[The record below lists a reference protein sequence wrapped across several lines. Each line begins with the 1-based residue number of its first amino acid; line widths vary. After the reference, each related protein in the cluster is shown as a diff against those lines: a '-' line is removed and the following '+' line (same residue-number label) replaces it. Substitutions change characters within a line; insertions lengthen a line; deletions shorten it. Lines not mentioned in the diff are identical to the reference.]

1 MRKDVIS
8 STWKGTSSPQAVTLS
23 WEHLNRHTGG
33 SNPSTHPVA
42 LPMNVTHELRV
53 LVDRVSHHH
62 QVRTNP
68 LRQARGGAKSL
79 DDSEVKRL
87 RSHPSDSRLAI
98 HHCISHQR
106 SVKPTTVY

>member
-42 LPMNVTHELRV
+42 LPMNVTQHSRAAGSG
-53 LVDRVSHHH
+53 R
-62 QVRTNP
+62 
-68 LRQARGGAKSL
+68 
-79 DDSEVKRL
+79 
-87 RSHPSDSRLAI
+87 PSFTPSSSAN
-98 HHCISHQR
+98 
-106 SVKPTTVY
+106 